1 MNRKLRDG
9 GVRFSRVGVGIGV
22 GVLFFMAFKRFRWH
36 EIDQRMCRMEGSW
49 SEGAL
54 NVMACNI
61 NGSLSHSLAATY
73 VLVP

>member
-1 MNRKLRDG
+1 MNRKLWDG
-9 GVRFSRVGVGIGV
+9 GEKGFPGLYWDRGW

-36 EIDQRMCRMEGSW
+36 EIDQRMCRMAGSQ

-61 NGSLSHSLAATY
+61 YVSLSRTRPLLHMF
-73 VLVP
+73 